1 MVKKKEIK
9 VGKYIIKKV
18 KLYIGLVDFIFMVK

>member
-1 MVKKKEIK
+1 MVKKKGNK

-18 KLYIGLVDFIFMVK
+18 KLYIGLVDFIFMVI